1 MSMSSLNGDQ
11 LRGPWGKGGEMMC
24 AASCPQ
30 ARQAVVNVIKGA
42 AAKSFD
48 RSCFVLT
55 ALSARPFHSD
65 GSGLHCGFECQIYGP
80 CPSPDTGSSGGL
92 HSRTPTTNGVSP
104 GRFTFGTFLLFGFD
118 TSGRIEN
125 TRGVRR
131 PGTLSFCLVAG
142 FSLRVCLRF
151 RTLTLHTLCCR

>member
-1 MSMSSLNGDQ
+1 
-11 LRGPWGKGGEMMC
+11 MMC
-24 AASCPQ
+24 AASCLQ
-30 ARQAVVNVIKGA
+30 ARQAVVNVVKGA

-48 RSCFVLT
+48 RSCFVLP

-80 CPSPDTGSSGGL
+80 CPSP
-92 HSRTPTTNGVSP
+92 PTLDPPEVFIPARPQQTEYRP

-118 TSGRIEN
+118 TSGRIRN